1 MVATSSARSG
11 GRRLFSADGP
21 SAARHRSEVTTDIL
35 AAMHLAM
42 VSDDPLLGR
51 GILCEDA
58 KGMVGHCEVP
68 ASEMRSTLP
77 AASAPR
83 EADICLWLIERGT
96 LTVEQNNGIQTRFGP
111 GSALLCDVAQ
121 AVRGRWERARFSFVR
136 PARQRLVELL
146 GQVPAARARAI
157 EAVDH
162 LALAP
167 FLASQLGTLVH
178 HGVALGAD
186 ELEAVLAG
194 IFQTAEALLGS
205 VYGAGPEHAV
215 DRLQPVHRYIQS
227 NLHRHDLSVVD
238 IARDTGLSRAQLYRL
253 FSSQAMSVHATLR
266 EMRLLKS
273 LGYLHQ
279 PQSGQLSI
287 GAIAYACGFSDQA
300 VFSKLFRQRFGMP
313 AREARQRMALEQPID
328 VSRAPRGVVVAHI
341 GA

>member
-1 MVATSSARSG
+1 
-11 GRRLFSADGP
+11 
-21 SAARHRSEVTTDIL
+21 
-35 AAMHLAM
+35 MHLELA
-42 VSDDPLLGR
+42 SDDPLLGR
-51 GILCEDA
+51 GVLCEDP

-121 AVRGRWERARFSFVR
+121 TLRGRWERARFSFVR
-136 PARQRLVELL
+136 PTRQRVVQLL
-146 GQVPAARARAI
+146 GHLPAARARSI
-157 EAVDH
+157 EAIDH

-167 FLASQLGTLVH
+167 FLASQLGTLSN
-178 HGVALGAD
+178 HGVALGSD

-205 VYGAGPEHAV
+205 VYMSGSEHGV
-215 DRLQPVHRYIQS
+215 DRLQLVHRYIQS

-238 IARDTGLSRAQLYRL
+238 IARDTGLSRAQLYRV
-253 FSSQAMSVHATLR
+253 FASQDMSVHATLR

-273 LGYLHQ
+273 LGYLNQ
-279 PQSGQLSI
+279 PRSGQLSI
-287 GAIAYACGFSDQA
+287 GAIAYACGFSDQT

-328 VSRAPRGVVVAHI
+328 VTRAPRGVGISQMDA
-341 GA
+341 

>member
-1 MVATSSARSG
+1 MVATSRTQSG
-11 GRRLFSADGP
+11 GRRLFSADGL
-21 SAARHRSEVTTDIL
+21 SAARHRSEATANIFASMHLQL
-35 AAMHLAM
+35 AA
-42 VSDDPLLGR
+42 DDPVLGR
-51 GILCEDA
+51 GALCEDT
-58 KGMVGHCEVP
+58 KGTIGHCEVP
-68 ASEMRSTLP
+68 ASEMRSTWP
-77 AASAPR
+77 AASGPR

-121 AVRGRWERARFSFVR
+121 AMRGRWDRARFSFVR
-136 PARQRLVELL
+136 PARQRLVQLI
-146 GQVPAARARAI
+146 GHVPAARARSI

-167 FLASQLGTLVH
+167 FLASQLGTLAN
-178 HGVALGAD
+178 HGVALGSD

-194 IFQTAEALLGS
+194 IFQTAEGLLGA
-205 VYGAGPEHAV
+205 VYMSGLEQGV
-215 DRLQPVHRYIQS
+215 DRLQLVHRYIQS

-253 FSSQAMSVHATLR
+253 FSSQDMSVHATLR

-273 LGYLHQ
+273 LSYLHQ
-279 PQSGQLSI
+279 PKSGQLSI

-313 AREARQRMALEQPID
+313 AREARQRMELERPAD
-328 VSRAPRGVVVAHI
+328 VSRATRGMPSARV

>member
-1 MVATSSARSG
+1 MH
-11 GRRLFSADGP
+11 L
-21 SAARHRSEVTTDIL
+21 EL
-35 AAMHLAM
+35 AA
-42 VSDDPLLGR
+42 DEPLLGR
-51 GILCEDA
+51 GVFCEDTQ
-58 KGMVGHCEVP
+58 GTVGHCEVP
-68 ASEMRSTLP
+68 ASEMRSTWPP
-77 AASAPR
+77 AGAPR

-111 GSALLCDVAQ
+111 GSAVLCDVAQ
-121 AVRGRWERARFSFVR
+121 ALRGRWDRARFSFVR
-136 PARQRLVELL
+136 PARQRLVQLI
-146 GQVPAARARAI
+146 GHVPAARSRSVEAI
-157 EAVDH
+157 DH

-167 FLASQLGTLVH
+167 FLASQLGTLAN

-205 VYGAGPEHAV
+205 VYMAGAEHGV
-215 DRLQPVHRYIQS
+215 DRLQLVHRYIQS
-227 NLHRHDLSVVD
+227 NLHRHDLGVVD

-253 FSSQAMSVHATLR
+253 FSTQDMSVHATLR

-273 LGYLHQ
+273 LSYLQQ
-279 PQSGQLSI
+279 PRSGLLSI

-328 VSRAPRGVVVAHI
+328 VTRAPKGKAMAPT
-341 GA
+341 GT